1 MKVRCIDDLG
11 TTILEVGSIYKGEL
25 KFNHWYNE
33 KRWYL
38 EGEKI

>member
-11 TTILEVGSIYKGEL
+11 MTVLEVGSVYEGKL
-25 KFNHWYNE
+25 KFDHWNKE

-38 EGEKI
+38 EG